1 MPVVPYIKHLTIIA
15 ISVTN
20 NRTLVTMTHD
30 NENLDD
36 PDDDIS
42 RYDTAIG
49 WQPAD
54 PYNKQRQK
62 LRRDH
67 PEQFCRRSL
76 FEVRPANAWLAP
88 APKRLVQPDRLAGDL
103 WRVGE
108 VTLLF
113 GEPGIGKSILAMQI
127 AESIA
132 RGRQF
137 PEFRTPHSALRNRK
151 VLYLDFQHTAEQFT
165 ARYSCPSPIPGKL
178 PVKYRFSTRLKR
190 SGYTGNT
197 EVPAEFRNDF
207 ARYFRHSIQMALDEA
222 EASVIIID
230 NLANFDPGS
239 TSAASQIKTMR
250 SLKLLAMTAGVS
262 VLAIADAKTKRRTSR
277 ASRSAASH
285 FSLFTVHSSLTLN
298 DLSAGPQLAESAD
311 SVFALCPSTFAPD
324 IRYIKSLKNRTA
336 NDSDRVSDPNSPFTT
351 HHSPLVSIYRLERT
365 EGPGKVENEK
375 RKTKSSALSTFH
387 SPPSDSCSLSTISYS
402 LTAKPFLALTYL
414 GTAPETEAIRDHE
427 REAHEAHLA
436 HEAQLKKLARR
447 SGKDILVDGVLD
459 GSYARYLK
467 S

>member
-1 MPVVPYIKHLTIIA
+1 MA
-15 ISVTN
+15 
-20 NRTLVTMTHD
+20 HD

-54 PYNKQRQK
+54 PYKKQREK
-62 LRRDH
+62 LRRDR

-76 FEVRPANAWLAP
+76 LDVRPANSWLAP

-108 VTLLF
+108 VALLF

-190 SGYTGNT
+190 TGYGADT
-197 EVPAEFRNDF
+197 EVPPEFRNDF
-207 ARYFRHSIQMALDEA
+207 ARYFRHSIQMALDA
-222 EASVIIID
+222 AQASVIIID

-250 SLKLLAMTAGVS
+250 SLKLLAMTSGVS
-262 VLAIADAKTKRRTSR
+262 VLAIANAKIRRSNSR
-277 ASRSAASH
+277 
-285 FSLFTVHSSLTLN
+285 HSSLVTRPLSLN
-298 DLSAGPQLAESAD
+298 DLSAGAQLAESAD

-324 IRYIKSLKNRTA
+324 IRYIKLLKSRTA
-336 NDSDRVSDPNSPFTT
+336 PPVRTGSDSDWVPDPNSSFIT
-351 HHSPLVSIYRLERT
+351 HHSPLVDIYRLERT

-427 REAHEAHLA
+427 REAHEA
-436 HEAQLKKLARR
+436 QLKKLARR